1 MDIKLTFY
9 RYYQVIDRGNKSIK
23 LSISILTVWLAVFF
37 LFLKMNSI
45 SIHSSSGV
53 GFDFDWDRFSLMGVI
68 SFCML
73 AGAFCYGFSATDTE
87 HKGDR
92 DLMNEYL
99 ITTNEKFSLT
109 LSTVRTLNEIINH
122 KEGRLAKATALNLIA
137 CIFAF
142 GSFVFGFF
150 SADEILSNL
159 RVETFLWGLLISIT
173 VLLMIHFGDVLRGIL
188 TFKKKDK
195 S

>member
-73 AGAFCYGFSATDTE
+73 AGAFCYGFGATDTE

-142 GSFVFGFF
+142 GSFIFGFF

-159 RVETFLWGLLISIT
+159 KVETFLWGLLISIIA
-173 VLLMIHFGDVLRGIL
+173 LLMIHFADVLRGIL
-188 TFKKKDK
+188 TFKKKDNG
-195 S
+195 